1 MSFNLDL
8 FAPECEEDQT
18 ILISGLEYK
27 QAFITT
33 VEENKLIKFIDENL
47 WSNEL
52 KRRVQHYGY
61 KYNYKIR
68 KIDESLK
75 VIDIP
80 SQLDF
85 IVDRLVSD
93 GIFNTKPDQ
102 LIINEYLPSQ
112 GITKHT
118 DCIPC
123 FKDTIVMISLN
134 STCTMKFTKK
144 DMETVELFL
153 EPRSILVCS
162 GESRYEWAHEIPA
175 RKSDKYN
182 GNVFHRSRRVSLTF
196 RQVLLN

>member
-8 FAPECEEDQT
+8 FAPEFEIDQPC
-18 ILISGLEYK
+18 LVNGLDYK
-27 QAFITT
+27 REFITP
-33 VEENKLIKFIDENL
+33 EEEHRLIKFIDENE
-47 WSNEL
+47 WSNDL

-68 KIDESLK
+68 KIDESLRATP
-75 VIDIP
+75 IP
-80 SQLDF
+80 NELDF
-85 IVDRLVSD
+85 ILERLVSNE
-93 GIFNTKPDQ
+93 IFDTKPDQ
-102 LIINEYLPSQ
+102 LIINEYLPGQ